1 MCRFNAFFRN
11 VDIINSK
18 NFPTHGG
25 IYKFERKFNKHSG
38 ERERQTDRETERDR
52 ETQRET
58 ERDRERQR
66 VLRSSWKY
74 ERMYL

>member
-38 ERERQTDRETERDR
+38 ERETDRQRDR

-58 ERDRERQR
+58 ERDRERE
-66 VLRSSWKY
+66 SPK
-74 ERMYL
+74 EFMEI

>member
-11 VDIINSK
+11 VDVINSK
-18 NFPTHGG
+18 IFPTHGG

-38 ERERQTDRETERDR
+38 ERETDR
-52 ETQRET
+52 
-58 ERDRERQR
+58 ERDRERER

>member
-1 MCRFNAFFRN
+1 MVEYISLRE
-11 VDIINSK
+11 NS
-18 NFPTHGG
+18 TS
-25 IYKFERKFNKHSG
+25 IL

>member
-38 ERERQTDRETERDR
+38 ERDRERDR

-58 ERDRERQR
+58 ERDTERER

>member
-38 ERERQTDRETERDR
+38 ERDRETDRETER
-52 ETQRET
+52 ETERQRET
-58 ERDRERQR
+58 ERER

>member
-1 MCRFNAFFRN
+1 MVEYISLRE
-11 VDIINSK
+11 NS
-18 NFPTHGG
+18 TS
-25 IYKFERKFNKHSG
+25 IL
-38 ERERQTDRETERDR
+38 ERERETDRQRDR

-58 ERDRERQR
+58 ERDRERER

>member
-11 VDIINSK
+11 VDVINLK
-18 NFPTHGG
+18 IFPTHGG

-38 ERERQTDRETERDR
+38 ERDRERDR

-58 ERDRERQR
+58 ERERE
-66 VLRSSWKY
+66 S
-74 ERMYL
+74 

>member
-18 NFPTHGG
+18 IFPTHGG

-38 ERERQTDRETERDR
+38 ERDRQTDRETERER
-52 ETQRET
+52 QRDT
-58 ERDRERQR
+58 ERDRERQRER